1 MYCVGYST
9 HSILIDL
16 SLSWVAWRTGR
27 RRQELCRCF
36 KWRQN
41 SVQDT
46 TNSTWN
52 TDEKEAIYIYIY
64 IYILCILSSSMWR
77 GREIL
82 FAARDEKAISFR
94 WSPLITHPVYQGLPP
109 LAVETGS
116 LYLEDQCF
124 SIATIWRQSNNNTS
138 PWLSLF
144 SLCFRSIR

>member
-1 MYCVGYST
+1 MEIFIYSCIVSAYWLT
-9 HSILIDL
+9 FLWVELHDGLEEEGRNYADASNDVRTRSKIQPTQLGILMK
-16 SLSWVAWRTGR
+16 R
-27 RRQELCRCF
+27 RR
-36 KWRQN
+36 
-41 SVQDT
+41 
-46 TNSTWN
+46 
-52 TDEKEAIYIYIY
+52 YIY